1 MRENNHSKS
10 VALVMYCTSKQPFPY
25 WVESNGY
32 SNGIPTI
39 RMHPNIYTTSF
50 VISLKDRLK

>member
-1 MRENNHSKS
+1 
-10 VALVMYCTSKQPFPY
+10 MYCTSKQPFPY

-50 VISLKDRLK
+50 VISLKDGLK